1 MAEIVGQGLWLNR
14 RGEAVDPAYI
24 KPEEKI
30 KDEMV
35 EELLNKAQQMSSQI
49 AIFKQE
55 ANDRVESYF
64 ELLLQNYN
72 IDGKARSK
80 KGNLSL
86 ENYSATTKV
95 EIKIAEIL
103 DFDEKLQIAKLK
115 IDEYLNDVTKDS
127 PAEIKM
133 LITKAFGVD
142 KKGNV
147 DAKKIFALKS
157 YDIKDS
163 RWQEAMQIIDES
175 KQVSRTKPYIRFYTR
190 ASVDDEYKAIA
201 LNIAGV

>member
-14 RGEAVDPAYI
+14 RGEAVHPDYV
-24 KPEEKI
+24 KPEEKL

-35 EELLNKAQQMSSQI
+35 EEILASAISMSDVI
-49 AIFKQE
+49 ANFKRS
-55 ANDRVESYF
+55 ANEKVDSYF
-64 ELLLQNYN
+64 ALLLQNYGM
-72 IDGKARSK
+72 DAKAKSK

-86 ENYSATTKV
+86 ENYSATAKV
-95 EIKIAEIL
+95 EIRIAEVL
-103 DFDEKLQIAKLK
+103 EFDEKLQIAKLK

-133 LITKAFGVD
+133 LITKAFEVD

-175 KQVSRTKPYIRFYTR
+175 KQVSRTK
-190 ASVDDEYKAIA
+190 
-201 LNIAGV
+201 